1 MKNYTDAELVNK
13 AKEKILEEAEA
24 LKQVASQVDEA
35 YAETIKAILEC
46 KGRLIITGLGKTGH
60 VSKKIAASFASLGV
74 PAFFLNSGES
84 RDGGQGKSK
93 KGDVFIIIFN
103 TGKYHEKIYRSACR
117 RGCSGCHCF

>member
-60 VSKKIAASFASLGV
+60 VSKKIAASLSEYRR
-74 PAFFLNSGES
+74 FLYIAVS
-84 RDGGQGKSK
+84 RFMG
-93 KGDVFIIIFN
+93 
-103 TGKYHEKIYRSACR
+103 TWE
-117 RGCSGCHCF
+117 